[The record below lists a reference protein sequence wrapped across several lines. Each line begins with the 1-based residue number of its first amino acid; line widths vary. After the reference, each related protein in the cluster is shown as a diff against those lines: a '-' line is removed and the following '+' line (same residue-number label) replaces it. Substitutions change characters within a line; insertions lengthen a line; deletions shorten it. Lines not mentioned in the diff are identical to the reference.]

1 MTTDEKGPL
10 EKPLGVE
17 TREEAQEVL
26 MHPITQTLVSTETI
40 LGQ

>member
-10 EKPLGVE
+10 GKPLGVE

-26 MHPITQTLVSTETI
+26 MHPSTQTLVSTETI